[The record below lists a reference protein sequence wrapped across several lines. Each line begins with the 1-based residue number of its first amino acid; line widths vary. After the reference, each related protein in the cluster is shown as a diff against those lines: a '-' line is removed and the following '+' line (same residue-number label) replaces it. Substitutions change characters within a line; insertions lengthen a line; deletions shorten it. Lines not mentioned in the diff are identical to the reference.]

1 MEERFNSNLVFN
13 SFLILIPVNLF
24 IIFLMTLYRLFFLF
38 YFGDFSV
45 LSASKIYI
53 LKAFF
58 MGLRFDMSIM
68 AYINAPITIILIL
81 CLLLQSHSVFKASI
95 SLFRYYYTL
104 IFSLL
109 FLVIFVDFGFFS
121 YFKDHYNL
129 LIFGIFEDDTIAL
142 IKTIAADYRFY
153 IALVLF
159 VLLCFVIN
167 KICYFTYKELKFNE
181 RIINT
186 LYWKK
191 STKAFVVLI
200 IIALNFVVA
209 RGSFSMFPL
218 GIFYSQISP
227 DYFINKL
234 CINPVHPLADT
245 VYFKI
250 KNANNT
256 MNLKDVF
263 KYSDNEQI
271 LNDLSFLS
279 FNAGKQTLD
288 DCFHKKTGENKAA
301 EQIKPNV
308 ILIVMEGFGE
318 LPVLKDSPQFN
329 VLGDL
334 KKHFDS
340 DTVFYNFLPAGFI
353 TIHGIESIILNI
365 PQRPFVNQ
373 ITQTKDAFKLFPNS
387 AVLPYKN
394 AGYDSIALYGG
405 SMTWRD
411 LESFFKVQGFDEIV
425 GEGNIKVKA
434 KDRHAW
440 GINDA
445 QFFELLKE
453 KLEDKSSNK
462 PKFIFAMS
470 TGTHP
475 PYKRPDGY
483 KPLPL
488 EIPQQIKAMMSSK
501 DFNNKAIFELYQFA
515 NMELAKFISE
525 VKESEFGENTIIAVT
540 GDHNLR
546 ELSNYSP
553 EDMFVRYAVP
563 FYLYIPQKLKS
574 KEINASING
583 SHMDIMPTLY
593 GLSLSNAD
601 YTSVGN
607 DLINTNDNVS
617 LNISGL
623 AVKDNI
629 AIEYNF
635 TDNTFKSFDFNAETK
650 KLSPAARTEGHKK
663 LADYYKAV
671 MTASDILMKK

>member
-45 LSASKIYI
+45 LSASKIYV

-68 AYINAPITIILIL
+68 AYINAPVTLILIL
-81 CLLLQSHSVFKASI
+81 CLLLQSYSIFRFSI

-142 IKTIAADYRFY
+142 IKTIAADYRLY
-153 IALVLF
+153 IALIIF
-159 VLLCFVIN
+159 GLLCFVIN
-167 KICYFTYKELKFNE
+167 KVCYFTYKELKFNE

-191 STKAFVVLI
+191 STKALIVLMI
-200 IIALNFVVA
+200 ITLNFVVA

-250 KNANNT
+250 KNANNK

-263 KYSDNEQI
+263 GYPGEEQI
-271 LNDLSFLS
+271 LNDLRFLS
-279 FNAGKQTLD
+279 FNADKQTIPD
-288 DCFHKKTGENKAA
+288 YFHKKTGENKTA
-301 EQIKPNV
+301 ERIKPNV

-318 LPVLKDSPQFN
+318 LPVLKDSPKFN

-334 KKHFDS
+334 KKHFEN

-373 ITQTKDAFKLFPNS
+373 ITQTKDAFRLFPNS
-387 AVLPYKN
+387 AVLPYKK

-434 KDRHAW
+434 KDKHAW

-483 KPLPL
+483 SPLPL
-488 EIPQQIKAMMSSK
+488 EIPQQIKGMMSSK

-515 NMELAKFISE
+515 NMELAKFISA
-525 VKESEFGENTIIAVT
+525 VKESEFGKNTIIAVT

-574 KEINASING
+574 KEINTAVNG

-607 DLINTNDNVS
+607 DLININDNVS
-617 LNISGL
+617 LNIAGL

-635 TDNTFKSFDFNAETK
+635 TDKTFKSFDFNTKTK
-650 KLSPAARTEGHKK
+650 KLSPSDQTEEHKK

>member
-1 MEERFNSNLVFN
+1 MEERFNSNLIFN
-13 SFLILIPVNLF
+13 SFLILIPVNLLMLLF
-24 IIFLMTLYRLFFLF
+24 ITLYRFVFFI
-38 YFGDFSV
+38 YFADFST
-45 LSASKIYI
+45 LGALKIYVF
-53 LKAFF
+53 KAFI
-58 MGLRFDMSIM
+58 MGLRFDMSVM
-68 AYINAPITIILIL
+68 AYINAPVTLILII
-81 CLLLQSHSVFKASI
+81 CLLLQSYSIFRFSI
-95 SLFRYYYTL
+95 SFFRYYYTL

-109 FLVIFVDFGFFS
+109 FFVIFVDFGFFS

-129 LIFGIFEDDTIAL
+129 LIFGIFEDDTVAL
-142 IKTIAADYRFY
+142 VKTIASDYRLY
-153 IALVLF
+153 IAVLIF
-159 VLLCFVIN
+159 VLLCFIIN
-167 KICYFTYKELKFNE
+167 KVFYWTYKELKFNE

-191 STKAFVVLI
+191 STKFFAALLI
-200 IIALNFVVA
+200 IAVNFVVA

-218 GIFYSQISP
+218 GVFYSQISP

-245 VYFKI
+245 IYLKI

-256 MNLKDVF
+256 MNLKEVF
-263 KYSDNEQI
+263 KYSGDEQI
-271 LNDLSFLS
+271 LNDLRYLS
-279 FNAGKQTLD
+279 FNKDKQTLD
-288 DCFHKKTGENKAA
+288 DVFHKKTGENKAA
-301 EQIKPNV
+301 EVIRPNV

-334 KKHFDS
+334 KKHFDA
-340 DTVFYNFLPAGFI
+340 DTVFYNFLPAGYI

-373 ITQTKDAFKLFPNS
+373 ITQTQDAFKPFPNS
-387 AVLPYKN
+387 AALPYKK

-411 LESFFKVQGFDEIV
+411 LESFFKAQGFNEIV

-453 KLEDKSSNK
+453 KLEDKSVNK

-483 KPLPL
+483 IPLPL
-488 EIPQQIKAMMSSK
+488 AIPQQIKGMMSTK

-515 NMELAKFISE
+515 NIELAKFISA
-525 VKESEFGENTIIAVT
+525 VKDSAFAENTIIAVT

-546 ELSNYSP
+546 ELSNYTT

-563 FYLYIPQKLKS
+563 LYLYIPPKLKN
-574 KEINASING
+574 KQINTSING

-601 YTSVGN
+601 YTSVGS
-607 DLINTNDNVS
+607 DLLNVADNVS
-617 LNISGL
+617 LNIDGL

-629 AIEYNF
+629 AVKYNF
-635 TDNTFKSFDFNAETK
+635 TDNSFKSFNFDRETK
-650 KLSPAARTEGHKK
+650 KISPAETTEEHKK
-663 LADYYKAV
+663 LAGYYKAL
-671 MTASDILMKK
+671 MTASDILIKK